1 MLEKIVRRM
10 ADACCEGKFISKEER
25 EVYQYGMELVL
36 LKWAHLIT
44 MLAIG
49 FAFGMF
55 LETAVFVVFY
65 SVLRSY
71 AGGYHAKTRTGCYVI
86 SWVMMAVVLAI
97 VKFCPRIAAGQASFI
112 GVVLSLPPV
121 LYLSPVGS
129 PNRPLDAS
137 EAEHYKKIV
146 RVILALEAAAFLVLW
161 RLQLF
166 QFSLAVCMSLV
177 SVSVMLLLQKAQTTW
192 FTSTSFHNGPVD

>member
-10 ADACCEGKFISKEER
+10 TDACCEGKFISREER
-25 EVYQYGMELVL
+25 EVYQYGMELAL
-36 LKWAHLIT
+36 LKWIHLLT

-55 LETAVFVVFY
+55 PETVAFVVFY
-65 SVLRSY
+65 SILRSY

-86 SWVMMAVVLAI
+86 SWVMIAVVLAV
-97 VKFCPRIAAGQASFI
+97 VKFCPWIVAGQVSFI
-112 GVVLSLPPV
+112 GVVLSVFPV
-121 LYLSPVGS
+121 LYLSPEGS
-129 PNRPLDAS
+129 PNRPLDKV
-137 EAEHYKKIV
+137 EAGHYKKIV
-146 RVILALEAAAFLVLW
+146 RVILALETAAFLAVW
-161 RLQLF
+161 HLQLF

-192 FTSTSFHNGPVD
+192 FTSTSFHN